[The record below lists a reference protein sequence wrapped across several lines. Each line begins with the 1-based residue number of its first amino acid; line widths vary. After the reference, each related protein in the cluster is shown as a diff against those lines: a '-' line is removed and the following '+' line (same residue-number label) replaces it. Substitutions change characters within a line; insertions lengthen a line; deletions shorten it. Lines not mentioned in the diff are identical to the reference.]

1 MTETYRERALFAKM
15 PVMTAI
21 RKLALPT
28 IAGQIILVI
37 YNMADT
43 FFIGL
48 TGDDAKITAVTICL
62 PAFMFLSAIANL
74 FGVGGAGEASRSLGT
89 KDNKRAGETCA
100 FSFWGCAAM
109 TLVYVAAA
117 VIFRHPFLEAM
128 GAGAADVHH
137 FAVTYLLVTVGIG
150 GLGTAMNMV
159 TAHLFRAEGR
169 SLDASIGIVLGSILN
184 IVLDPIFMFVLLP
197 PGKEVLGAA
206 LATAIS
212 NWISLLIMIVLQ
224 LRRRKNSVLR
234 FGNPLRADR
243 EMVRGVLSTGLPACV
258 MTLFENISYA
268 CMDRLM
274 MANGTAA
281 QAGLGVAKKINM
293 LAHATVRGL
302 TQGVLPL
309 IAYNYASRNH
319 QRTNRVIRYTV
330 LIAFGI
336 GTAWMIACLTLS
348 RPLVGIFLE
357 PGGSRTIGAR
367 ILRILTVGG
376 PFSACAYTFISFFQA
391 VKRPKKAL
399 LLALLRKG
407 ILDIPMMFVFR
418 LFAPLTGIAIA
429 TPLADILCC
438 LTSFTLFT
446 AYYKKHFAV
455 DAVQDESAG

>member
-1 MTETYRERALFAKM
+1 MTETYRERALFSKM

-74 FGVGGAGEASRSLGT
+74 FGVGGAGEASRSLGS
-89 KDNKRAGETCA
+89 KDNERAGETCA
-100 FSFWGCAAM
+100 FSFWGCAVL

-117 VIFRHPFLEAM
+117 VILRHPFLNAM
-128 GAGAADVHH
+128 GGGAPDVHR
-137 FAVTYLLVTVGIG
+137 FANVYLLVTVGIG

-169 SLDASIGIVLGSILN
+169 SLDASIGIVIGSILN

-206 LATAIS
+206 LATAVS
-212 NWISLLIMIVLQ
+212 NWIALLIMIVLQ
-224 LRRRKNSVLR
+224 IRRRKNTVLR
-234 FGNPLRADR
+234 FHLPLHADR
-243 EMVRGVLSTGLPACV
+243 GLVRGVLSTGLPACV

-309 IAYNYASRNH
+309 IAYNYAARNH
-319 QRTNRVIRYTV
+319 QRTNKVIRYTV
-330 LIAFGI
+330 LIAFSI
-336 GTAWMIACLTLS
+336 GTACMIACLTLS

-357 PGGSRTIGAR
+357 PGQSRTAGALF
-367 ILRILTVGG
+367 LRILTVGG

-418 LFAPLTGIAIA
+418 LFAPLTGIVIA
-429 TPLADILCC
+429 TPVADILCC
-438 LTSFTLFT
+438 LTSFTLFLS
-446 AYYKKHFAV
+446 YYRKHFSENRTAI
-455 DAVQDESAG
+455 D

>member
-28 IAGQIILVI
+28 IAGQIILVV

-128 GAGAADVHH
+128 GAGAADVHR

-446 AYYKKHFAV
+446 AYYKKHFAA

>member
-1 MTETYRERALFAKM
+1 
-15 PVMTAI
+15 MTAI

-28 IAGQIILVI
+28 IAGQIILVV

-128 GAGAADVHH
+128 GAGAADVHR

-446 AYYKKHFAV
+446 AYYKKHFAA

>member
-1 MTETYRERALFAKM
+1 
-15 PVMTAI
+15 MTAI

-28 IAGQIILVI
+28 IAGQIILVV

-128 GAGAADVHH
+128 GAGAADVHR

-376 PFSACAYTFISFFQA
+376 PFSACAYTFISIFQA

-446 AYYKKHFAV
+446 AYYKKHFAA

>member
-1 MTETYRERALFAKM
+1 
-15 PVMTAI
+15 MTAI

-109 TLVYVAAA
+109 TLVYVATA

-128 GAGAADVHH
+128 GAGAADVHR

-330 LIAFGI
+330 LIAFSI

-418 LFAPLTGIAIA
+418 LFAPLTGIALA
-429 TPLADILCC
+429 TPVADILCC
-438 LTSFTLFT
+438 LTSFTLFA
-446 AYYKKHFAV
+446 AYYKKHFAA

>member
-1 MTETYRERALFAKM
+1 MS
-15 PVMTAI
+15 AI

-48 TGDDAKITAVTICL
+48 TGNDAKITAVTICL

-74 FGVGGAGEASRSLGT
+74 FGVGGAGEASRSLGR

-100 FSFWGCAAM
+100 FSFWGCAIL
-109 TLVYVAAA
+109 TVLYITFA
-117 VIFRHPFLEAM
+117 VIFRLPFLNLM
-128 GAGAADVHH
+128 GAGTPEVQH
-137 FAVTYLLVTVGIG
+137 FAEIYLLMTVGVG

-169 SLDASIGIVLGSILN
+169 SLDASIGIVIGSILN

-197 PGKEVLGAA
+197 LGKEVLGAA

-212 NWISLLIMIVLQ
+212 KWISLLIMFALQLYRRKHTVLQ
-224 LRRRKNSVLR
+224 
-234 FGNPLRADR
+234 FYFPLHADR
-243 EMVRGVLSTGLPACV
+243 ELVRGVLSTGLPACV

-268 CMDRLM
+268 CLDRLM

-309 IAYNYASRNH
+309 IAYNYAAKDH

-330 LIAFGI
+330 LIAAGI
-336 GTAWMIACLTLS
+336 GTACMIACLTLS

-357 PGGSRTIGAR
+357 PGRSLSTGALF
-367 ILRILTVGG
+367 LRILTLGG

-391 VKRPKKAL
+391 VKRPRKAL

-407 ILDIPMMFVFR
+407 ILDIPMMFLFR
-418 LFAPLTGIAIA
+418 LFAPLTGMVIA
-429 TPLADILCC
+429 TPVADVLCC
-438 LTSFTLFT
+438 LTSFALFL
-446 AYYKKHFAV
+446 AYYKKHFA
-455 DAVQDESAG
+455 STTP